1 MKDHVHVILSVAN
14 QRSTPVG
21 AKVKD
26 LHKRHVN
33 IGTISETITTNE
45 TYNPIH
51 NTTSVLPADDN
62 SARLWQAQL
71 DAAP

>member
-1 MKDHVHVILSVAN
+1 MTDHVHVILSVA
-14 QRSTPVG
+14 
-21 AKVKD
+21 KD

-33 IGTISETITTNE
+33 IDTFDEITTANE
-45 TYNPIH
+45 TDNPIH
-51 NTTSVLPADDN
+51 NTALVLPADDN

>member
-1 MKDHVHVILSVAN
+1 MTDHVHVILSVAN

-33 IGTISETITTNE
+33 IGTFGETITANE
-45 TYNPIH
+45 TDNPIH
-51 NTTSVLPADDN
+51 NTALVLPADCN
-62 SARLWQAQL
+62 SARLWRTQL